1 MRIGSLGL
9 LPALALVVGCAKEE
23 PRQPAPTFHEVMKDR
38 VDLRADVVWAVGNA
52 AIGDHGGIDPAKMS
66 DADWDKLAE
75 GAESLRQAALEIAT
89 MDPVVLTRD
98 GVKIADEDIPDGHS
112 SADVQARFDREPQ
125 KLRELANALAAHNA
139 DLAAAA
145 RAHDAARA
153 GPLIDQLDGVC
164 ESCHLEFWYPDQK
177 ELVEEILGRHA

>member
-1 MRIGSLGL
+1 MRVRTWGL
-9 LPALALVVGCAKEE
+9 LPVMALLAACAKEE
-23 PRQPAPTFHEVMKDR
+23 PPPAPTFHEVMKNE
-38 VDLRADVVWAVGNA
+38 VDLRADAVWAVGNA
-52 AIGDHGGIDPAKMS
+52 AIGDRGGIDPAKMTE
-66 DADWDKLAE
+66 ADWVKLAE

-89 MDPVVLTRD
+89 MDPVLLTRD

-112 SADVQARFDREPQ
+112 SAEVQARFDQEPQ

-177 ELVEEILGRHA
+177 ALVEEILGRHA